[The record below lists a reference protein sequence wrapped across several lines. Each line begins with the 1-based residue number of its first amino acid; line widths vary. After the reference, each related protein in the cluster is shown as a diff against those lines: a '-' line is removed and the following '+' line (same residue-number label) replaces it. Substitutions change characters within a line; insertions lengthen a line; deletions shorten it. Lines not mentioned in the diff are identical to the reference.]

1 MKKSIL
7 IVLTIM
13 LCVAGLSLTSCKN
26 TSGED
31 AEAQKNRPLVNQFN
45 DSRQILILGNSFVG
59 SSQVGDFLNDMLLQA
74 DSDYRVTA
82 ISRGFATVE
91 TYANDPE
98 IMKEIE
104 EGKYCCVFQCGFY
117 YESEIE
123 HYKTIKEACRK
134 SDTAIMAFPAHNE
147 IKEVVRKLS
156 ETEDCLDWQEE
167 LEALMRANVSH
178 NVTLWDFCMMDEF
191 KHSTPLAGYV
201 GAHMIYRRIFGE
213 IPPSL
218 SDNAP
223 LTMEYIK
230 EQLTHYPETGIIG
243 PLNDPE

>member
-1 MKKSIL
+1 MKKSIMT
-7 IVLTIM
+7 VLTIM
-13 LCVAGLSLTSCKN
+13 LCVALLALTACKVIVK
-26 TSGED
+26 ED
-31 AEAQKNRPLVNQFN
+31 AETQKKGPLIERFN
-45 DSRQILILGNSFVG
+45 ESKQILILGNSFVG
-59 SSQVGDFLNDMLLQA
+59 TSQVGDFLNDMLSQA
-74 DSDYRVTA
+74 NSDYRVKA

-91 TYANDPE
+91 TYASDPE

-104 EGKYCCVFQCGFY
+104 DGRYCCVFQCGFY

-123 HYKTIKEACRK
+123 HYKTIKNACRK
-134 SDTAIMAFPAHNE
+134 SGTAIMAFPAHNE

-167 LEALMRANVSH
+167 IEALMRANVSH
-178 NVTLWDFCMMDEF
+178 NATLWDFCIMDEF
-191 KHSTPLAGYV
+191 RHSTPLAGYV

-213 IPPSL
+213 VPPSL

-230 EQLTHYPETGIIG
+230 EQLTHYPETGVIG
-243 PLNDPE
+243 PLNAPE